1 MMPLSMIQMRRLR
14 ALASI
19 VQPQNHRC
27 SRDQDQQAV
36 QSDGPHQ
43 RVVAKQVGGQ
53 LESGKFAQEMGP

>member
-1 MMPLSMIQMRRLR
+1 LR

-19 VQPQNHRC
+19 VQPQNHRS